1 MPMPASF
8 GLGVGLG
15 VGVGFTEAKMK
26 GWSSSAQWPSCP
38 PVLPLHLA
46 KLSLLTHRSP
56 PPPPQGREELM
67 KA

>member
-15 VGVGFTEAKMK
+15 VGGGFTEAKMK
-26 GWSSSAQWPSCP
+26 GWSSSAQRPSCP

-46 KLSLLTHRSP
+46 KPSLLTHRSP
-56 PPPPQGREELM
+56 PHPQGRQELM